1 MYRIVLFY
9 FGWEKLVSILSR
21 KIYAACSSEIF
32 LSEILVE
39 NQNCTISVGIFSVY
53 ISKGFIPFRNR
64 VIPNATHW
72 ILVGL
77 MIDIVNPSTVCH
89 TVTIKI
95 DLGKGSK

>member
-64 VIPNATHW
+64 VIPNADHW
-72 ILVGL
+72 MWYNNVACDKRISFINMYNRV
-77 MIDIVNPSTVCH
+77 
-89 TVTIKI
+89 
-95 DLGKGSK
+95 

>member
-1 MYRIVLFY
+1 MLGGVQNRTILFWV
-9 FGWEKLVSILSR
+9 GKLVSILSR

-64 VIPNATHW
+64 VIPNADHW
-72 ILVGL
+72 SQVI
-77 MIDIVNPSTVCH
+77 PSGPSVFDTFQ
-89 TVTIKI
+89 
-95 DLGKGSK
+95 LP